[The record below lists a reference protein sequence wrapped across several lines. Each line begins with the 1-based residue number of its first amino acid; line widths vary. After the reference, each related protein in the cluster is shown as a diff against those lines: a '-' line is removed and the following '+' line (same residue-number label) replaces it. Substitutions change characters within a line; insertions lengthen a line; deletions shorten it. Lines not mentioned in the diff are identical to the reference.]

1 MVKLYGYFRS
11 SSSYRLRI
19 ALNLKGL
26 AYDTVPVNLVAGE
39 QRGEDYRAINPQG
52 LVPLLDTGSERLVQ
66 STAILEWLE
75 EQYPQPPLYP
85 ADALA
90 RARVRGLC
98 QHIACEIQ
106 PLNNLG
112 VLRYLRNTLGEDED
126 AVNRWYAHW
135 VTRGFESLEA
145 EAPADG
151 FFGADTPAM
160 VEVFLVPQLY
170 NARRFAVDLAPFP
183 RLVAIDERCRGHDAF
198 GRAHPDRQPD
208 APRDEG

>member
-1 MVKLYGYFRS
+1 MKLYAYFRS

-26 AYDTVPVNLVAGE
+26 AYETVPVNLVAGE
-39 QRGEDYRAINPQG
+39 QRGEAYRALNPQG
-52 LVPLLDTGSERLVQ
+52 LVPALDTGDAQLVQ

-75 EQYPQPPLYP
+75 EQYPEPPLYP

-112 VLRYLRNTLGEDED
+112 VLGYLRETLGQDEI
-126 AVNRWYAHW
+126 AVSRWYAHW

-145 EAPADG
+145 AAPADG
-151 FFGADTPAM
+151 FIGGATPGMA
-160 VEVFLVPQLY
+160 EAFLVPQLY

-183 RLVAIDERCRGHDAF
+183 RLVAIDARCVDLDAF
-198 GRAHPDRQPD
+198 ARAHPDRQPD
-208 APRDEG
+208 APSDQS

>member
-1 MVKLYGYFRS
+1 MKLYAYFRS

-26 AYDTVPVNLVAGE
+26 AHEIVPVNLVAGE
-39 QRGEDYRAINPQG
+39 QRGEAYRAINPQG
-52 LVPLLDTGSERLVQ
+52 LVPALDTGDAQLVQ

-75 EQYPQPPLYP
+75 EQYPDPPLYP

-112 VLRYLRNTLGEDED
+112 VLGYLRETLGQDES

-145 EAPADG
+145 AAPAGG
-151 FFGADTPAM
+151 FFGGAAPGMA
-160 VEVFLVPQLY
+160 EVFLVPQLY

-183 RLVAIDERCRGHDAF
+183 RLVAIGARCADLDAF
-198 GRAHPDRQPD
+198 ARAHPDRQPD
-208 APRDEG
+208 AP

>member
-1 MVKLYGYFRS
+1 MKLYSYFRS
-11 SSSYRLRI
+11 SSSYRVRI

-26 AYDTVPVNLVAGE
+26 AYETVPVNLVAGE
-39 QRGEDYRAINPQG
+39 QRSEGYHAVNPQG
-52 LVPLLDTGSERLVQ
+52 LVPVLDTGETRLVQ

-75 EQYPQPPLYP
+75 EQYPAPPLYP
-85 ADALA
+85 VDALA

-112 VLRYLRNTLGEDED
+112 VLGYLRDTLAQDEV
-126 AVNRWYAHW
+126 AVQRWYAHW

-145 EAPADG
+145 AAPAEG
-151 FFGADTPAM
+151 FFGGDAPGMA
-160 VEVFLVPQLY
+160 EVFLVPQLF

-183 RLVAIDERCRGHDAF
+183 RLAAIDARCADLDAF
-198 GRAHPDRQPD
+198 ARAHPDRQPD
-208 APRDEG
+208 APPAGG

>member
-1 MVKLYGYFRS
+1 VKLYSYFRS

-26 AYDTVPVNLVAGE
+26 DYDIVPVNLVAGD
-39 QRGEDYRAINPQG
+39 QRGEAYRAVNPQG
-52 LVPLLDTGSERLVQ
+52 LVPALDTGSAQLVQ

-75 EQYPQPPLYP
+75 EQYPEPPLYP

-112 VLRYLRNTLGEDED
+112 VLGYLREALGQDEHT
-126 AVNRWYAHW
+126 VNRWYAHW

-145 EAPADG
+145 AAPAEG
-151 FFGADTPAM
+151 YLGGTVPGMA
-160 VEVFLVPQLY
+160 EVFLVPQLY

-183 RLVAIDERCRGHDAF
+183 RLVAIDARCAYLDAF
-198 GRAHPDRQPD
+198 ARAHPDRQPD
-208 APRDEG
+208 APPAHG

>member
-1 MVKLYGYFRS
+1 MKLYSYFRS

-26 AYDTVPVNLVAGE
+26 AYETVPVNLVAGE
-39 QRGEDYRAINPQG
+39 QRGAAYRAVNPQG
-52 LVPLLDTGSERLVQ
+52 LVPALDTGDARLVQ

-75 EQYPQPPLYP
+75 EQYPAPPLYP

-112 VLRYLRNTLGEDED
+112 VLHYLRDTLDQDEA
-126 AVNRWYAHW
+126 AVTRWYAHW
-135 VTRGFESLEA
+135 VTQGFEGLEA
-145 EAPADG
+145 AAPAAG
-151 FFGADTPAM
+151 FFGGEAPGMA
-160 VEVFLVPQLY
+160 EVFLVPQLF

-183 RLVAIDERCRGHDAF
+183 RLAAIDERCAVLDAF
-198 GRAHPDRQPD
+198 ARAHPDRQPD
-208 APRDEG
+208 APSAGG

>member
-1 MVKLYGYFRS
+1 MKLYAYFRS

-26 AYDTVPVNLVAGE
+26 AHEIVPVNLVAGE
-39 QRGEDYRAINPQG
+39 QRGEAYRAINPQG
-52 LVPLLDTGSERLVQ
+52 LVPALDTGEAQLVQ

-75 EQYPQPPLYP
+75 EQYPDPPLYP

-112 VLRYLRNTLGEDED
+112 VLGYLRETLGQDEN
-126 AVNRWYAHW
+126 AVKRWYAHW

-145 EAPADG
+145 AAPADG
-151 FFGADTPAM
+151 FFSGDTPGMA
-160 VEVFLVPQLY
+160 EVFLVPQLY

-183 RLVAIDERCRGHDAF
+183 RLLAIDARCAGLDAF
-198 GRAHPDRQPD
+198 ARAHPDRQPD
-208 APRDEG
+208 APPAQG

>member
-1 MVKLYGYFRS
+1 VKLYSYFRS

-26 AYDTVPVNLVAGE
+26 DHDIVPVNLVAGE
-39 QRGEDYRAINPQG
+39 QRGEAYRAVNPQG
-52 LVPLLDTGSERLVQ
+52 LVPALDTGSAQLVQ

-75 EQYPQPPLYP
+75 EQYPEPPLYP

-90 RARVRGLC
+90 RARVRSLC

-112 VLRYLRNTLGEDED
+112 VLGYLRETLGQDED
-126 AVNRWYAHW
+126 AVKRWYAHW

-145 EAPADG
+145 VAPAEG
-151 FFGADTPAM
+151 YLGGTVPGMA
-160 VEVFLVPQLY
+160 EVFLVPQLY

-183 RLVAIDERCRGHDAF
+183 RLVAIDARCADLEAF
-198 GRAHPDRQPD
+198 ARAHPDRQPD
-208 APRDEG
+208 APPAEG

>member
-1 MVKLYGYFRS
+1 MKLYSYFRS

-26 AYDTVPVNLVAGE
+26 DYDIVPVNLVAGE
-39 QRGEDYRAINPQG
+39 QRGEAYRAVNPQG
-52 LVPLLDTGSERLVQ
+52 LVPALDTGDAQLVQ

-75 EQYPQPPLYP
+75 EQYPEPPLYP
-85 ADALA
+85 AEALA
-90 RARVRGLC
+90 RARVRSLC

-112 VLRYLRNTLGEDED
+112 VLGYLRETLGQDED

-145 EAPADG
+145 AAPADG
-151 FFGADTPAM
+151 YLGGTAPGMA
-160 VEVFLVPQLY
+160 EVFLVPQLY

-183 RLVAIDERCRGHDAF
+183 RLVAIDARCADLDAF
-198 GRAHPDRQPD
+198 ARAHPDRQPD
-208 APRDEG
+208 APPAQG